1 MVEQWYN
8 SRTASKSPSR
18 SSLRRSRFELLL
30 PQYWWRLRSAS
41 WRNLQDQLPKL
52 LFHLDTLLRFT
63 QGSGQFIFCMTI
75 SLRASSPGRS
85 RGGTGK
91 RKESLQLR
99 LWNLNMCIE
108 KADAKGWLVE
118 ITLIMTSLPLACI
131 FQFLFTF
138 ALVSA
143 SRWLVEI
150 WQLSR
155 RGATGELEVEF
166 KFRRRSC
173 KLSFHFPTTSR
184 KFGHAPDGVDAG
196 IWTWALTSVRGEC
209 SHHCATLAPHPLE
222 SIFVPSFLSYFKTL
236 SIGPVLGGG
245 THDLP
250 LCGQAF
256 YRLRV
261 SCRG

>member
-18 SSLRRSRFELLL
+18 SSLRRSRFKLLL
-30 PQYWWRLRSAS
+30 SQYWWRLWSAS

-52 LFHLDTLLRFT
+52 LFHLDTVLRFT

-118 ITLIMTSLPLACI
+118 MTLIMTSLPLACI

-173 KLSFHFPTTSR
+173 KLSFLPRPWWCRRRDLNLGPDVGGKRVFSPLRHPWSSPT
-184 KFGHAPDGVDAG
+184 
-196 IWTWALTSVRGEC
+196 WE
-209 SHHCATLAPHPLE
+209 
-222 SIFVPSFLSYFKTL
+222 YFCPFISL
-236 SIGPVLGGG
+236 L
-245 THDLP
+245 
-250 LCGQAF
+250 F
-256 YRLRV
+256 
-261 SCRG
+261 